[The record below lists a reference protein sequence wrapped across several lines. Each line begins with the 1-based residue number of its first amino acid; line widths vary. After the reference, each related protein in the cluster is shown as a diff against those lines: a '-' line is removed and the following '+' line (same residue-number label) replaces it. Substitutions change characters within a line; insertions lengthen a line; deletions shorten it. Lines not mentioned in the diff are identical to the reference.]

1 MSDPFAEDFGALEIP
16 NVADEL
22 ESDFA
27 TDGSGILLP
36 LSLALVVYVGA
47 LMPWVVVRPLNQTAN
62 TFNLTDVPGGIGI
75 LVTSVVFVVTGA
87 ILLGFKKRVG
97 LVLISLSVICISW
110 MATISGLLL
119 GVVGSLI
126 PSIKV
131 LGIDL
136 AKAQVGQG
144 TGVAVSLVA
153 GLLLGMLTIRKYE
166 PISNF
171 SPGFNIRILPIIAII
186 PLLVVTVNF
195 HSPWLVLGNDETALG
210 AEIPGDSLYGSGLL
224 LLLMYLGMG
233 MWFLALIVRTRLM
246 NVWASIVSGT
256 IASICGMF
264 ALFVWI
270 GGKTLQ
276 WLLPGSLDKWTS
288 ISSEPPLFI
297 TLVAAS
303 LLFVLSI
310 AGFFPQVEE
319 KSIGVG
325 NDATIASRKISMSDL
340 VGTLVIF
347 ATILIIAVNKLV

>member
-1 MSDPFAEDFGALEIP
+1 MTSVI
-16 NVADEL
+16 
-22 ESDFA
+22 
-27 TDGSGILLP
+27 
-36 LSLALVVYVGA
+36 
-47 LMPWVVVRPLNQTAN
+47 VVV
-62 TFNLTDVPGGIGI
+62 V
-75 LVTSVVFVVTGA
+75 GA

-153 GLLLGMLTIRKYE
+153 GL
-166 PISNF
+166 S
-171 SPGFNIRILPIIAII
+171 IRILPIIAII

-224 LLLMYLGMG
+224 LLFMYLGMG
-233 MWFLALIVRTRLM
+233 MWFLALIVRTRMM

-256 IASICGMF
+256 IASICGLF

-276 WLLPGSLDKWTS
+276 WLLPGSLEKWTS

-297 TLVAAS
+297 TLVAAA

-325 NDATIASRKISMSDL
+325 NDATIASKKISMSDL
-340 VGTLVIF
+340 VGTLLLLT
-347 ATILIIAVNKLV
+347 TILIIAVTKLI